1 MIPER
6 GSLLTHTSSRIVYV
20 PGLSRKILLEGAMIR
35 IRIILLVTLCAA
47 ISISLKTA
55 SASATE
61 RFEYV
66 LLWNG
71 LTAGVASLESVTR
84 GDRME
89 LSSTISSTPPI
100 SVVYTVNDRVVSI
113 VRRAAGGSGIGLPE
127 KYHITI
133 REGRHSRDREYR
145 FDYRTRL
152 ITYIDNERSER
163 AEFALSAPVFDPLS
177 SIYHI
182 RTLPLAVGKS
192 TSVMVFDN
200 KRIYAMEV
208 RVLRRE
214 VVRTPAGEFSTIM
227 VHPVMQGEGFFSRKG
242 ELYLWLTD
250 DALRMPVQIRSKI
263 KIGTITGQLTKIV
276 R

>member
-1 MIPER
+1 
-6 GSLLTHTSSRIVYV
+6 
-20 PGLSRKILLEGAMIR
+20 MIR
-35 IRIILLVTLCAA
+35 ISIILLVTLCSA

-55 SASATE
+55 SASAAE

-84 GDRME
+84 GDRTE

-100 SVVYTVNDRVVSI
+100 SVVYTVNDRVVSTL
-113 VRRAAGGSGIGLPE
+113 RRASGGSGIGLPE

-133 REGRHSRDREYR
+133 REGRHRRDREYR

-163 AEFALSAPVFDPLS
+163 AEFAFSTAVFDPLS

-200 KRIYAMEV
+200 KHIYAMEV
-208 RVLRRE
+208 KVLRRE
-214 VVRTPAGEFSTIM
+214 VVKTPAGEFSTIL

-263 KIGTITGQLTKIV
+263 KIGTITGQLTKVI